1 MAIKKRSTTRIHPI
15 DLPQNAQVAV
25 GVTLPFDGPAVFNS
39 SYNTKD
45 QVKSNLINLL
55 LTSPG
60 ERLLNPTFGV
70 GIRQY
75 LFEQT
80 LDRETIKLSITD
92 GADIHIPEIEIVEV
106 IIKRENMETN
116 PELHIVRISIH
127 YKVIQDRSYESV
139 QLNFY

>member
-1 MAIKKRSTTRIHPI
+1 MAIK
-15 DLPQNAQVAV
+15 
-25 GVTLPFDGPAVFNS
+25 
-39 SYNTKD
+39 
-45 QVKSNLINLL
+45 NLINLL